1 MGTLLQ
7 RIQRI
12 ADNEGIKI
20 TALEKIIGASKGV
33 LSRAISNGTDI
44 QTKWIQLIVENYP
57 NYSADWLLTGRGSML
72 KSDTANPNDIDRS
85 YIDEIKRI
93 FDLSVI
99 PYTGLTVYQYGKY
112 CGIPE
117 YRIKQIYNLKYKPTE
132 EEIGFLSHKL
142 GLSRTWVS
150 TGKEPQFETWK
161 FNKDQFESEYKTF
174 REAEDSKENRPVA
187 IPTDNPKE
195 GIPLIPVN
203 AMAGALTSEQSVL
216 EYECD
221 RYVVPVFKGADF
233 LIPVK
238 GSSMYPKY
246 SSGDIVACKR
256 VPMTDLFF
264 QWNKVYVLDTNQGAL
279 IKRIK
284 RGSDSEH
291 ILIVSD
297 NEAYEPFELP
307 IRCIYNVAIVIGVI
321 RLE

>member
-57 NYSADWLLTGRGSML
+57 HYSADWLLTGRGSML
-72 KSDTANPNDIDRS
+72 KTDTMPLMGDQDS
-85 YIDEIKRI
+85 PK
-93 FDLSVI
+93 
-99 PYTGLTVYQYGKY
+99 
-112 CGIPE
+112 
-117 YRIKQIYNLKYKPTE
+117 E
-132 EEIGFLSHKL
+132 E
-142 GLSRTWVS
+142 
-150 TGKEPQFETWK
+150 
-161 FNKDQFESEYKTF
+161 D
-174 REAEDSKENRPVA
+174 DRPVA
-187 IPTDNPKE
+187 IHTDNPKE
-195 GIPLIPVN
+195 GIPLIPIN
-203 AMAGALTSEQSVL
+203 AMAGAMMGEQTVM
-216 EYECD
+216 EYECE
-221 RYVVPVFKGADF
+221 RYVVPLFKGAEF
-233 LIPVK
+233 LIQVK

-246 SSGDIVACKR
+246 NSGDVVACKH

-284 RGSDSEH
+284 KGSDADH

-297 NEAYEPFELP
+297 NKDYEPFELP
-307 IRCIYNVAIVIGVI
+307 IRCINNVSIVIGVI

>member
-1 MGTLLQ
+1 MGNILDKAAVLN
-7 RIQRI
+7 RIKEHYGLKGN
-12 ADNEGIKI
+12 ADLARFLGVAPNTI
-20 TALEKIIGASKGV
+20 TNWYGRSTFDID
-33 LSRAISNGTDI
+33 AIY
-44 QTKWIQLIVENYP
+44 TKCVDVDLN
-57 NYSADWLLTGRGSML
+57 WLLTGRGSML
-72 KSDTANPNDIDRS
+72 KTDTTPLMGDQDS
-85 YIDEIKRI
+85 PK
-93 FDLSVI
+93 
-99 PYTGLTVYQYGKY
+99 
-112 CGIPE
+112 
-117 YRIKQIYNLKYKPTE
+117 E
-132 EEIGFLSHKL
+132 E
-142 GLSRTWVS
+142 
-150 TGKEPQFETWK
+150 
-161 FNKDQFESEYKTF
+161 D
-174 REAEDSKENRPVA
+174 DRPVA
-187 IPTDNPKE
+187 IHTDNPKE

-284 RGSDSEH
+284 KGSDAEH

-297 NEAYEPFELP
+297 NKEYEPFELP
-307 IRCIYNVAIVIGVI
+307 IRCINNVAIVIGVI

>member
-44 QTKWIQLIVENYP
+44 QTKWIQSIVENYP
-57 NYSADWLLTGRGSML
+57 HYSADWLLTGRGSML
-72 KSDTANPNDIDRS
+72 KTDTTPLMGDQDS
-85 YIDEIKRI
+85 PK
-93 FDLSVI
+93 
-99 PYTGLTVYQYGKY
+99 
-112 CGIPE
+112 
-117 YRIKQIYNLKYKPTE
+117 E
-132 EEIGFLSHKL
+132 E
-142 GLSRTWVS
+142 
-150 TGKEPQFETWK
+150 
-161 FNKDQFESEYKTF
+161 D
-174 REAEDSKENRPVA
+174 DRPVA
-187 IPTDNPKE
+187 IHTDNPKE
-195 GIPLIPVN
+195 GIPLIPIN
-203 AMAGALTSEQSVL
+203 AMAGAMMGEQTVM
-216 EYECD
+216 EYECE
-221 RYVVPVFKGADF
+221 RYVVPLFKGAEF

-256 VPMTDLFF
+256 IPMTDIFF

-284 RGSDSEH
+284 KGSDAEH

-297 NEAYEPFELP
+297 NKDYEPFELP
-307 IRCIYNVAIVIGVI
+307 IRCINNVAIVIGVI